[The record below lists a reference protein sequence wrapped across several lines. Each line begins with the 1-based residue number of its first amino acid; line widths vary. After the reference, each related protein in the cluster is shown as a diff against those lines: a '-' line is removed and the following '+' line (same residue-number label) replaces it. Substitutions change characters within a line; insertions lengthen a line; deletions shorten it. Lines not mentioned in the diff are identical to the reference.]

1 MQNQD
6 VPSVLKKIIDTKRQ
20 ELIKAKQAQSFYDVE
35 QIALSKQADI
45 RDFAGSL
52 RKDINRP
59 NNIKIIA
66 EVKKASP
73 SKGVIAPNFD
83 AVATAKGYEQAG
95 AACLSVLTDTD
106 YFQGSD
112 EYLIQVRKAV
122 NLPVLRK
129 DFMVEPYHI
138 MQSRALGADCIL
150 LIMACLSDSQVSE
163 MHELALKLGM
173 SVLIECH
180 DEAEVERALRLP
192 HHARNVYGV
201 NNRNLHNFDV
211 SLHNSLR
218 LKQMFPQDSLL
229 VTESGIHS
237 ADDVKLM
244 LDNGIHAFLIGEQF
258 MKTGDA
264 GAALVKLL
272 AQSQQNA

>member
-1 MQNQD
+1 MQTPD
-6 VPSVLKKIIDTKRQ
+6 LPSVLQKIVDTKYQ
-20 ELIKAKQAQSFYDVE
+20 ELIKAKQTKSFYDLE

-52 RKDINRP
+52 RKDDIRP

-73 SKGVIAPNFD
+73 SKGIIAPDFNP
-83 AVATAKGYEQAG
+83 VATATGYEQAG

-112 EYLIQVRKAV
+112 DYLIQVRQAV
-122 NLPVLRK
+122 DLPVLRK

-138 MQSRALGADCIL
+138 LQSRALGADCIL
-150 LIMACLSDSQVSE
+150 LIMACLSDSQVRE
-163 MHELALKLGM
+163 MHELAINLGM
-173 SVLIECH
+173 SMLIECH
-180 DEAEVERALRLP
+180 NEAEVERALMLP
-192 HHARNVYGV
+192 PHPQNIYGI

-211 SLHNSLR
+211 SLDTTLR
-218 LKQMFPQDSLL
+218 LKQLFPQDSLL

-237 ADDVKLM
+237 ANDVKLM
-244 LDNGIHAFLIGEQF
+244 LNNDIQAFLIGEQF

-264 GAALVKLL
+264 GAALAKLL
-272 AQSQQNA
+272 ADSLQNA

>member
-1 MQNQD
+1 MSAQQQ
-6 VPSVLKKIIDTKRQ
+6 VPSVLQKIVNTKHQ
-20 ELIKAKQAQSFYDVE
+20 ELIQAKQKQSYYDLEQLAQSQQD
-35 QIALSKQADI
+35 DI

-52 RKDINRP
+52 RKDGIQP
-59 NNIKIIA
+59 SKIKIIA

-73 SKGVIAPNFD
+73 SKGIIAPNFD

-95 AACLSVLTDTD
+95 AACLSVLTDKD
-106 YFQGSD
+106 YFQGSND
-112 EYLIQVRKAV
+112 YLIQVRKAV

-138 MQSRALGADCIL
+138 MQSRALGSDCIL

-163 MHELALKLGM
+163 LHELALKLGM

-201 NNRNLHNFDV
+201 NNRNLHNFEV
-211 SLHNSLR
+211 SLDNTLR
-218 LKQMFPQDSLL
+218 LKKLFSQDSLL

-244 LDNGIHAFLIGEQF
+244 LANDIHAFLIGEQF

-264 GAALVKLL
+264 GQALAKLL
-272 AQSQQNA
+272 AESC

>member
-1 MQNQD
+1 MQNPD

-35 QIALSKQADI
+35 QIALSKQADV

-52 RKDINRP
+52 RKDSIRP

-73 SKGVIAPNFD
+73 SKGIIAANFD

-95 AACLSVLTDTD
+95 ATCLSVLTDTD

-112 EYLIQVRKAV
+112 DYLIQVRKSV

-129 DFMVEPYHI
+129 DFMIEPYHI

-163 MHELALKLGM
+163 MHELALELGM

-201 NNRNLHNFDV
+201 NNRNLHNFEV
-211 SLHNSLR
+211 SLDNTLR
-218 LKQMFPQDSLL
+218 LKTLFPQDSLL

-244 LDNGIHAFLIGEQF
+244 LANGIHAFLIGEQF

-264 GAALVKLL
+264 GQALAKLL
-272 AQSQQNA
+272 AESQEKA

>member
-163 MHELALKLGM
+163 MHELALELGM

>member
-1 MQNQD
+1 MPHQA
-6 VPSVLKKIIDTKRQ
+6 VPSVLQKIVDTKRQ
-20 ELIKAKQAQSFYDVE
+20 ELVRAKQQQSWHDLE
-35 QIALSKQADI
+35 QIAATNRDDI

-52 RKDINRP
+52 RKAGIRV
-59 NNIKIIA
+59 IA

-73 SKGVIAPNFD
+73 SKGIIAPNFD
-83 AVATAKGYEQAG
+83 AVATAVGYEQAG

-112 EYLIQVRKAV
+112 EYLLQVRQAV
-122 NLPVLRK
+122 SLPVLRK
-129 DFMVEPYHI
+129 DFMIEPYHI
-138 MQSRALGADCIL
+138 LQSRALGADCIL
-150 LIMACLSDSQVSE
+150 LIMACLSDAQVAE
-163 MHELALKLGM
+163 LHELALKLGM

-180 DEAEVERALRLP
+180 DEIEVERALRLP
-192 HHARNVYGV
+192 AHRQNVYGI

-211 SLHNSLR
+211 SLDTTLR
-218 LKQMFPQDSLL
+218 LKTLFPQDSLL

-237 ADDVKLM
+237 AEDVKLM
-244 LDNGIHAFLIGEQF
+244 LGHDIHAFLIGEQF

-264 GAALVKLL
+264 GSALAKLL